1 MTGTFSDTAQTVTY
15 TYTKKPFLAADVT
28 VKYVDNEGNQL
39 HESQTLKGN
48 IGDKYDA
55 SKPDYQLPI
64 DGYTLDTNRLPDNM
78 TGTFNETEQTV
89 TYVYTKNTLQ
99 IIDNSKQVTSNTK
112 TENNNIKQI

>member
-1 MTGTFSDTAQTVTY
+1 MWII
-15 TYTKKPFLAADVT
+15 
-28 VKYVDNEGNQL
+28 EGNQL

-78 TGTFNETEQTV
+78 TGLSMKLN
-89 TYVYTKNTLQ
+89 
-99 IIDNSKQVTSNTK
+99 KQ
-112 TENNNIKQI
+112 